1 MPTVRA
7 IQRSISSL
15 RNQGQMVGFDEENE
29 AIVRLA
35 VKVNT
40 VTNFVL
46 LASKDAIVFF
56 TRSASTTASLVKS
69 ALGLLCTF
77 VRVFFNKYASSQSA
91 QFRNERTRLEPLG
104 LLVLS
109 MIIIILFVRVL
120 QEAVNRLIW
129 GLHEIMELNAM
140 CIEKMTLAFRQKSFY
155 FADAEHI
162 QLLRKTP
169 ERTWFSTDFLYYS
182 LLGAVVEHGW
192 LTRSVDFPAS
202 VDDCP
207 MVSDSFGSY
216 Q

>member
-1 MPTVRA
+1 MTSDKPVYSFRPSYSTLDIEQTPTDALA

-29 AIVRLA
+29 AIVGLA

-40 VTNFVL
+40 VTNVVL

-120 QEAVNRLIW
+120 QEAVNRL
-129 GLHEIMELNAM
+129 
-140 CIEKMTLAFRQKSFY
+140 Y
-155 FADAEHI
+155 
-162 QLLRKTP
+162 
-169 ERTWFSTDFLYYS
+169 
-182 LLGAVVEHGW
+182 GAC
-192 LTRSVDFPAS
+192 TRLWN
-202 VDDCP
+202 
-207 MVSDSFGSY
+207 
-216 Q
+216 

>member
-29 AIVRLA
+29 AIVGLA

-40 VTNFVL
+40 VTNVVL

-140 CIEKMTLAFRQKSFY
+140 CIEKMTLTFTAKIVLF
-155 FADAEHI
+155 
-162 QLLRKTP
+162 
-169 ERTWFSTDFLYYS
+169 
-182 LLGAVVEHGW
+182 
-192 LTRSVDFPAS
+192 
-202 VDDCP
+202 C
-207 MVSDSFGSY
+207 
-216 Q
+216 